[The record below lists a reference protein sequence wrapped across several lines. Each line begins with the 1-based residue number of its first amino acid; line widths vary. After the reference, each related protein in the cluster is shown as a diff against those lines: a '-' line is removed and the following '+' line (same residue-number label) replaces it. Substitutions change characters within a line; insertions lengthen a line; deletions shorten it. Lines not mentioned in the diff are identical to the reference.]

1 MTHILIVYGTT
12 DGHTRK
18 IAQVL
23 AENLR
28 ARRCSVDIMDAAGLL
43 WRISPESYDGVIVA
57 ASVHI
62 GDYQRTVGRWVRMYA
77 PLLNGLPTA
86 FLSVC
91 LAVLERR
98 IEARQEVLRIMTRF
112 LQRCGW
118 RPTIT
123 KMIAGAVPYTRYG
136 WLKRQMMK
144 RIVGKA
150 GGDTDTTRD
159 FEYTDWNDLRN
170 FARDF
175 AALAA
180 QKQPEIGGV
189 FSPTTAARVRE
200 VIRGR
205 PTTPQ

>member
-28 ARRCSVDIMDAAGLL
+28 ALRCSVDIMDAAGLR
-43 WRISPESYDGVIVA
+43 WRLSPEGYDGVIVA

-62 GDYQRTVGRWVRMYA
+62 GDYQRAVGRWVRTYA
-77 PLLNGLPTA
+77 PILNQLPAA

-91 LAVLERR
+91 LAVLEPGTKP
-98 IEARQEVLRIMTRF
+98 RQEILRIMRRF
-112 LQRCGW
+112 LDRCGW
-118 RPTIT
+118 RPAIT
-123 KMIAGAVPYTRYG
+123 KMVAGALPYTRYG
-136 WLKRQMMK
+136 WLKRLMMK
-144 RIVGKA
+144 RLVAKA

-180 QKQPEIGGV
+180 EQHVEAGGALV
-189 FSPTTAARVRE
+189 
-200 VIRGR
+200 
-205 PTTPQ
+205 

>member
-28 ARRCSVDIMDAAGLL
+28 ARRCSVDVMDAATML
-43 WRISPESYDGVIVA
+43 WRVSPAGYDGVIVA

-77 PLLNGLPTA
+77 PMLNGMPTA

-91 LAVLERR
+91 LAVLEHGT
-98 IEARQEVLRIMTRF
+98 EARQEILRIMERF
-112 LQRCGW
+112 LARCGW

-123 KMIAGAVPYTRYG
+123 RMVAGAVPYTRYG
-136 WLKRQMMK
+136 WLKRRMMK
-144 RIVGKA
+144 RIVAKA

-159 FEYTDWNDLRN
+159 FEYTDWNDLRE
-170 FARDF
+170 FAQEF
-175 AALAA
+175 AGLASQRPA
-180 QKQPEIGGV
+180 AVGGI
-189 FSPTTAARVRE
+189 A
-200 VIRGR
+200 
-205 PTTPQ
+205 

>member
-23 AENLR
+23 AEDLR
-28 ARRCSVDIMDAAGLL
+28 AKRCSVDVMDAAQML
-43 WRISPESYDGVIVA
+43 WRVSPDGYDGVIVA

-77 PLLNGLPTA
+77 PVLNGLPTA

-98 IEARQEVLRIMTRF
+98 TEAQREVNRIMERF
-112 LQRCGW
+112 LARCGW

-123 KMIAGAVPYTRYG
+123 KMVAGAVLYTRYG
-136 WLKRQMMK
+136 WLKRRMMK
-144 RIVGKA
+144 RIVEKA
-150 GGDTDTTRD
+150 GGDTNTTRD
-159 FEYTDWNDLRN
+159 FEYTDWNDLRD

-175 AALAA
+175 AELAA
-180 QKQPEIGGV
+180 RQ
-189 FSPTTAARVRE
+189 PTTVGEFA
-200 VIRGR
+200 
-205 PTTPQ
+205 